1 MVSLGF
7 LSSPAE
13 IQQNLRENF
22 KRARLSRNESQ
33 QQAAEKTGVPL
44 STLKKFEQKG
54 VISLSQFLQLCHVY
68 GDLSVFDRIMPEKD
82 AVTMDELLS
91 NKKKPRKRARS

>member
-1 MVSLGF
+1 MVSLSF
-7 LSSPAE
+7 LSSPAD
-13 IQQNLRENF
+13 IQKNLRESF

-33 QQAAEKTGVPL
+33 QQAADRTGVPL

-68 GDLSVFDRIMPEKD
+68 GDLSVFDQLMPEKS
-82 AVTMDELLS
+82 AMTMDELLNS
-91 NKKKPRKRARS
+91 KKKTRKRARS

>member
-1 MVSLGF
+1 MVSLSF
-7 LSSPAE
+7 LSSPTE
-13 IQQNLRENF
+13 IQQNLRESF

-33 QQAAEKTGVPL
+33 QQAAERTGVPL

-68 GDLSVFDRIMPEKD
+68 GDLGAFDHVMPEQD

-91 NKKKPRKRARS
+91 SKKNLRKRARS